1 MMPRQTVNR
10 SRSSAY
16 LTGAAVAAL
25 LLLRVLPA
33 PAQEVTG
40 PALKASY
47 IHNFV
52 TFTKWPTDAFA
63 GTAAASTFCVL
74 GDSAVAEALER
85 AVKGRLHAGHPI
97 AVSRV
102 TATASLRGC
111 SVLYLSSVPAP
122 QAVQILASIRDLPVL
137 TISDM
142 EGFAELG
149 GIVQL
154 FYARGSLLFNVRVE
168 PAKRAR
174 LELSSRLII
183 LSKRP

>member
-1 MMPRQTVNR
+1 MMPRPPGNR

-16 LTGAAVAAL
+16 FTGAAVAAL
-25 LLLRVLPA
+25 LLLRVLPS

-52 TFTKWPTDAFA
+52 TFTKWPTDAFT
-63 GTAAASTFCVL
+63 GSAASTFCVL
-74 GDSAVAEALER
+74 GDAAVAEALER
-85 AVKGRLHAGHPI
+85 AVKGRLHAGHRI

-102 TATASLRGC
+102 TATASLKGC
-111 SVLYLSSVPAP
+111 SVLYISSVPAA
-122 QAVQILASIRDLPVL
+122 QAIQILADIRDLPVL

>member
-1 MMPRQTVNR
+1 MMPRQTANR
-10 SRSSAY
+10 SRCSAY
-16 LTGAAVAAL
+16 FTGAAVAAL
-25 LLLRVLPA
+25 LLLRVLPS

-52 TFTKWPTDAFA
+52 TFTKWPTDAFP
-63 GTAAASTFCVL
+63 GTAVSTFCVL
-74 GDSAVAEALER
+74 GDAAVAEALER

-97 AVSRV
+97 TVSRV
-102 TATASLRGC
+102 TPTASLRGC
-111 SVLYLSSVPAP
+111 SVLYLSSIAAP
-122 QAVQILASIRDLPVL
+122 QAVQILAAVRDLPVL
-137 TISDM
+137 TISDI

-154 FYARGSLLFNVRVE
+154 FYARGSLLFTVRVE

>member
-1 MMPRQTVNR
+1 MMPRHAGNR

-16 LTGAAVAAL
+16 FTGAAVAAL
-25 LLLRVLPA
+25 LLLRVLPS

-52 TFTKWPTDAFA
+52 TFTKWPPDAFP
-63 GTAAASTFCVL
+63 AAASTFCVL
-74 GDSAVAEALER
+74 GDAPVAEALER
-85 AVKGRLHAGHPI
+85 AVKGRLHAGHKI
-97 AVSRV
+97 GVSRV

-111 SVLYLSSVPAP
+111 SVLYLSGIPAA
-122 QAVQILASIRDLPVL
+122 QAVSILAAIRDQPVL